1 MSEKMYFVE
10 IEGDCPENEVLAL
23 QIQAGDKY
31 AVELLLSQNEGYITK
46 LAMEYVP
53 RWELEDLKQAGAL
66 ALVKAAGRFDPAWG
80 TKLLTYATP
89 VIKSS
94 LFDYAARNPVPPSVP
109 DSLDSQPS
117 KVAQLCAEMQG
128 ASEAELTETV
138 CEGLQVSVKEAKALL
153 KEYRAQ
159 YQRQWSDDELSIR
172 SDGDPAVACDRLMR
186 RTLLLQRMEE
196 VLSPRELNL
205 IRSYLGIGRPDDN
218 RMTFQELAIRLNYNG
233 PSGAEKAYKAALR
246 KLKKD
251 LYGGAYGQWLSVQ
264 KAIRIAKAEAAQDTW
279 QYTPPQRAW
288 WEQQELVD

>member
-1 MSEKMYFVE
+1 MSEDMYFVE
-10 IEGDCPENEVLAL
+10 FEGDCPENEVLAL
-23 QIQAGDKY
+23 QIQAGDKF
-31 AVELLLSQNEGYITK
+31 AVDLLLSQNEGYITK
-46 LAMEYVP
+46 LAMAYVP

-66 ALVKAAGRFDPAWG
+66 ALVKAAGRFDPACG

-89 VIKSS
+89 VIKSA
-94 LFDYAARNPVPPSVP
+94 LFDFADRNPVPPSVP
-109 DSLDSQPS
+109 DSLDSQLR

-153 KEYRAQ
+153 KDYRARCHS
-159 YQRQWSDDELSIR
+159 RQWSDDELSIS
-172 SDGDPAVACDRLMR
+172 SDSDPAVACDRLMR

-205 IRSYLGIGRPDDN
+205 IRSYLGIGQQDDN

-251 LYGGAYGQWLSVQ
+251 LYGGAYGQWLSIQ
-264 KAIRIAKAEAAQDTW
+264 KAFRTAKAEAGKDTW
-279 QYTPPQRAW
+279 QYAPPQRAW
-288 WEQQELVD
+288 WEQ

>member
-10 IEGDCPENEVLAL
+10 IEGDCPENEALAL

-109 DSLDSQPS
+109 DSLDSQTR

-153 KEYRAQ
+153 KDYRAQ
-159 YQRQWSDDELSIR
+159 YQRQWSDDELTIR
-172 SDGDPAVACDRLMR
+172 SDVDPAVACDWLMR

-205 IRSYLGIGRPDDN
+205 IRSYLGIGQPDDN

-251 LYGGAYGQWLSVQ
+251 LYGGAYGRWLYAQ
-264 KAIRIAKAEAAQDTW
+264 KAIRIAMAEAAQDTY
-279 QYTPPQRAW
+279 QYTAPQKTW
-288 WEQQELVD
+288 WE